1 MAIKNP
7 YKTKFF
13 YKTNEVNVWDVYSQT
28 WTGRAPAARVAMNH
42 KLLATPPFHER
53 DRIRRM
59 AVKAKSC
66 GVDWLT
72 V

>member
-1 MAIKNP
+1 MTT
-7 YKTKFF
+7 KTKFF
-13 YKTNEVNVWDVYSQT
+13 PRTGEVNVWDVYAQS
-28 WTGRAPAARVAMNH
+28 WTGRVPAVRVASNYR
-42 KLLATPPFHER
+42 LLATLPFAER

-66 GVDWLT
+66 GVDWRT